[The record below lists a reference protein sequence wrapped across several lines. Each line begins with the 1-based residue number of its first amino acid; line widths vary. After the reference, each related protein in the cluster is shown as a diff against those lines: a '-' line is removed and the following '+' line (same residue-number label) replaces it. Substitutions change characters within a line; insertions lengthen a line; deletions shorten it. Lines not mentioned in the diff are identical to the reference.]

1 MKKDLVVKIT
11 GGQKRA
17 ETAAAA
23 LNKRCDALKDALET
37 VNDGQIGDM
46 NIGAQLTASQE
57 RHAEVVEKLKEAS
70 ETLIKHHTE
79 QVDHKNRCAAV
90 QSVVN
95 IARSQRSVGSQAG
108 GERVWW
114 RGRLMQ
120 LEGEKDGLKTAATLA
135 EANIEDVAG
144 GVNALREEL
153 ESLAEKVTE
162 VGIEETQIAGEV
174 DSMFENMLGASEAQ
188 ETAEKL
194 AVMESRLKRLEK

>member
-1 MKKDLVVKIT
+1 
-11 GGQKRA
+11 
-17 ETAAAA
+17 
-23 LNKRCDALKDALET
+23 
-37 VNDGQIGDM
+37 
-46 NIGAQLTASQE
+46 
-57 RHAEVVEKLKEAS
+57 
-70 ETLIKHHTE
+70 
-79 QVDHKNRCAAV
+79 
-90 QSVVN
+90 
-95 IARSQRSVGSQAG
+95 
-108 GERVWW
+108 
-114 RGRLMQ
+114 MQ